1 MSASDILRGLREH
14 LADRARVPL
23 ELIIAILIA
32 TGLRLYQLD
41 AESIWLDEA
50 VSITM
55 AEESW
60 WYLLVEFP
68 GQDPHPPLHY
78 LLLKAWVT
86 IAGNSEFS
94 VRLLSAIFAIATV
107 PLLYYLGRS
116 LIDRF
121 TGGVAALF
129 FAIAPFQIWY
139 AQEARMY
146 SLFVMLTVASF
157 LSLVLLTEHYSRNRA
172 ALYIIV
178 TSLLVY
184 SHVYALFI
192 VFTQAIFIGW
202 RWLRFQDAGEEP
214 LSLTFQQGIRAFVG
228 VGIVSSPWLLIF
240 FLRLGESTDRI
251 GWIDTPGT
259 EVFTQ
264 IFTLFSFGYTAEGM
278 YHLSAPPSILLVVP
292 ALCILLAIGWYGLGR
307 SGQFAEKW
315 GYTMTSFPR
324 EQAALQL
331 LLLWLALP
339 IALSYVLSHLITPLL
354 ILRPMTAMAPA
365 FLLLLAI
372 GARVLASLS
381 IPYRSV
387 VPYVVIIIL
396 LSGMLIPLPSF
407 YADDYK
413 DQWRDAAGFV
423 DDTAE
428 PGDVVLI
435 SHPYNDYPFLYYFD
449 DEEVAVV
456 GVWPDDSSDAFAE
469 DLDDASQVYVVLAHI
484 WGEEREQLLHT
495 VDHSIGDHTGAEHRE
510 YGGIHVYRYPFVDS
524 D

>member
-1 MSASDILRGLREH
+1 MSASETSHGVRGRLVKRSR
-14 LADRARVPL
+14 LPL
-23 ELIIAILIA
+23 ELIIAIAIA
-32 TGLRLYQLD
+32 TGLRMYQLG

-55 AEESW
+55 TEESW
-60 WYLLVEFP
+60 WYLLFEFP

-94 VRLLSAIFAIATV
+94 VRLLSALFAIATV
-107 PLLYYLGRS
+107 PLLYYLGR
-116 LIDRF
+116 LMFDRF
-121 TGGVAALF
+121 TGAAAAIF
-129 FAIAPFQIWY
+129 FAVAPFQIWY

-157 LSLVLLTEHYSRNRA
+157 LSLVLLSDNFTRNRA

-178 TSLLVY
+178 TSLMVY

-192 VFTQAIFIGW
+192 VFTQAVFIGW
-202 RWLRFQDAGEEP
+202 RWLRLHDAGNEP
-214 LSLTFQQGIRAFVG
+214 LSLTLQQALQVFVG
-228 VGIVSSPWLLIF
+228 VGIVSAPWLMIF
-240 FLRLGESTDRI
+240 FSRLGESTDRVS
-251 GWIDTPGT
+251 WIETPGT
-259 EVFTQ
+259 DVFTQ

-278 YHLSAPPSILLVVP
+278 YHLSAPPLAFLAVA
-292 ALCILLAIGWYGLGR
+292 ALCILLAIGWVWLGR
-307 SGQFAEKW
+307 SIQFTEKW
-315 GYTMTSFPR
+315 GLSMASFTR

-331 LLLWLALP
+331 LLLWLTLP
-339 IALSYVLSHLITPLL
+339 IALSYVLSHLITPFL
-354 ILRPMTAMAPA
+354 IFRPMTAMAPA

-381 IPYRSV
+381 IPYRSL

-413 DQWRDAAGFV
+413 DQWRDAGAFV

-449 DEEVAVV
+449 DDDVAVV
-456 GVWPDDSSDAFAE
+456 GVWPDDSSEAF
-469 DLDDASQVYVVLAHI
+469 DQHLDDASQVYVVLGNI
-484 WGEEREQLLHT
+484 WGEEREQLLQT
-495 VDHSIGDHTGAEHRE
+495 VDQAIGDHTGADHRD
-510 YGGIHVYRYPFVDS
+510 YGAVHVYRYQPV
-524 D
+524 